1 MFFGNSKKIC
11 KNYQML
17 WMKGEMVHIYGK
29 MGNNERENIGKAVFM
44 WMTEENG
51 WQFYR
56 KRG

>member
-1 MFFGNSKKIC
+1 MFFKKIC